1 MQAAVTSD
9 PELSRIE
16 AALVRGK
23 QSAEG
28 RLRLAIFSASM
39 QQVSKS
45 GASPSLASVS
55 AAIITG
61 LEGPSL
67 NDGATVSAMFFLLAT
82 LLPSISDPVLR
93 VHAQAVSRRVTQAL
107 SKHADVVPVLRWACP
122 VLSRLLLCQVSNP
135 ALPRSHVLS
144 PLLLTTPFAAQ
155 FNLAKRGNDP
165 GRELSP
171 DSFPARATQSAPR
184 SHGLY
189 IEPPSRRLRCRTKGR
204 FQASVRSCDNRS
216 QR

>member
-1 MQAAVTSD
+1 MQAAATSD

-28 RLRLAIFSASM
+28 RMRLAIFSASM

-45 GASPSLASVS
+45 GAPPSLASVS

-82 LLPSISDPVLR
+82 LLPSISDAVLR

-122 VLSRLLLCQVSNP
+122 VLSRLLLCQVT
-135 ALPRSHVLS
+135 RSLLVYMCFRLS
-144 PLLLTTPFAAQ
+144 
-155 FNLAKRGNDP
+155 
-165 GRELSP
+165 S
-171 DSFPARATQSAPR
+171 
-184 SHGLY
+184 
-189 IEPPSRRLRCRTKGR
+189 
-204 FQASVRSCDNRS
+204 
-216 QR
+216 